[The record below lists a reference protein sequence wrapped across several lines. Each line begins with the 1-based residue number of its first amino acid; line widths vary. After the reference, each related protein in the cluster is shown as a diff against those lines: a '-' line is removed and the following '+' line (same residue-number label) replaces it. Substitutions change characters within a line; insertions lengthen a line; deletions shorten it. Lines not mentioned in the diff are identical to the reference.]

1 MESISSLI
9 PEERIFTDPL
19 RRLAHG
25 TDGGF
30 YRLEPQ
36 IVVRVMNE
44 AEMQHCMS
52 AAFSQKLPVTF
63 KAAGTSLSGQTI
75 SDSILLL
82 ANEGWENY
90 EILDDGKK
98 VRLQPGIIGGRVNRI
113 LAPYGRKFGPG
124 PRLD

>member
-1 MESISSLI
+1 MIREAYKQYMESISSLI

-63 KAAGTSLSGQTI
+63 KAAGTSLWPDDIGLDSASGQ
-75 SDSILLL
+75 
-82 ANEGWENY
+82 
-90 EILDDGKK
+90 
-98 VRLQPGIIGGRVNRI
+98 
-113 LAPYGRKFGPG
+113 
-124 PRLD
+124 